1 MAAAIETEVREVLTE
16 FEPRLLE
23 ICQGGWDDWQSSRRM
38 ALDRFPR
45 IRANVVHGF
54 MVDRAISAFDGDPG
68 VHVILQDETA
78 KFLFRQRVLVRLKKA
93 DRNFLGSNIQTQA
106 VLAFV
111 DPQLT
116 IPGLPD
122 VQKVDVIYVL
132 NDLETA
138 IERIVVTARDNDIRL
153 WSYDLEDR
161 RRAAVL
167 PLPQPIAPVEG
178 ENVVRLR
185 HHRDHKAKG
194 RDESNRG

>member
-1 MAAAIETEVREVLTE
+1 MAAAIEAEVREVMAE

-23 ICQGGWDDWQSSRRM
+23 ICRGGWSDWQSSRQT
-38 ALDRFPR
+38 ALERFPR

-54 MVDRAISAFDGDPG
+54 MVHRAIAVFDGHPD
-68 VHVILQDETA
+68 VHIMLQDETA
-78 KFLFRQRVLVRLKKA
+78 KFLFRQSVLMRLKKA
-93 DRNFLGSNIQTQA
+93 DRSFLGSNIQTQA

-122 VQKVDVIYVL
+122 LQKVDVVYVL

-138 IERIVVTARDNDIRL
+138 IERVAVTARDNDVRI
-153 WSYDLEDR
+153 WSYDIEDR
-161 RRAAVL
+161 EGAAVL

-178 ENVVRLR
+178 GHVVRLR
-185 HHRDHKAKG
+185 PRPDHRAKG